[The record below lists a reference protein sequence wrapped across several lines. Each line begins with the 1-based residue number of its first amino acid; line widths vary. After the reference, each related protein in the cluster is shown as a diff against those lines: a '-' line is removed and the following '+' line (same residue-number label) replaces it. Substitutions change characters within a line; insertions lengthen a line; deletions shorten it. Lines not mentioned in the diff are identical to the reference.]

1 MADNHRRR
9 RYLTISI
16 LHIITIMCQALSD
29 QPMFAEPIPNV
40 TVPLGR
46 DVSLPCVV
54 ENLGNYKVAWI
65 HVGRQMLVTVHKH
78 VVVKIPRF
86 SVSHDNQKT
95 WLLHITSVQQ
105 DDRGWYMCQ
114 VNTNPMISQVGYLQV
129 VVPPNI
135 VDALS
140 TESTVAVR
148 ENQNITLT
156 CKADGYPAP
165 KVMWKREDGLG
176 ISINRHKKMP
186 LYDGE
191 QLNLTRITRNEM
203 GAYLCIATNG
213 VPPTV
218 SKRITVDVEFSPMI
232 FVPNQLIGAPID
244 TDVTIT
250 CHTEAY
256 PRAMN
261 YWFLGDKMIL
271 LNEKYTTSIMEN
283 SYRAD
288 MSLTIRNIQID
299 DFGVYRC
306 ISKNSL
312 GETEGSIRLY
322 DIPKPSAAPKAT
334 EIKSSANKEG
344 RSSTPSPAKRPTTVW
359 PSSYN
364 PYYTKRTERPP
375 PPSEERVERPEQKL
389 RGGQSTG
396 EACILSSGP
405 PSPGSFFRFSR
416 VSVFFSNFVRYRTH
430 DARKTKQKKKKRYPP
445 LSLDE
450 SSWNAASLPLSW
462 ARPATTGEIN
472 LRMERESRETDH
484 R

>member
-1 MADNHRRR
+1 
-9 RYLTISI
+9 
-16 LHIITIMCQALSD
+16 
-29 QPMFAEPIPNV
+29 MFAEPIPNV

-46 DVSLPCVV
+46 DVNLPCVV

-65 HVGRQMLVTVHKH
+65 HVGRQMILTVHRH

-95 WLLHITSVQQ
+95 WLLHINNVQQ
-105 DDRGWYMCQ
+105 DDRGYYMCQ
-114 VNTNPMISQVGYLQV
+114 VNTVPMMSQVGFLQV

-135 VDALS
+135 LDSLS

-156 CKADGYPAP
+156 CKANGYPTP
-165 KVMWKREDGLG
+165 KLMWKREDGE
-176 ISINRHKKMP
+176 IITINRHFKMA
-186 LYDGE
+186 LYEGE

-218 SKRITVDVEFSPMI
+218 SKRITVDVEFSPLI
-232 FVPNQLIGAPID
+232 FVPNQLVGAPSG
-244 TDVTIT
+244 TNVTID

-256 PRAMN
+256 PRAMS
-261 YWFLGDKMIL
+261 YWFLDDVMIL
-271 LNEKYTTSIMEN
+271 SNEKYTTEITEN
-283 SYRAD
+283 SYRSY
-288 MSLTIRNIQID
+288 MKLTIRNIQKE
-299 DFGVYRC
+299 DFGNYRC

-312 GETEGSIRLY
+312 GETEGSIRVY
-322 DIPKPSAAPKAT
+322 EIPKPSAAPKAT

-344 RSSTPSPAKRPTTVW
+344 RPSTPSPAKRPTTVW

-364 PYYTKRTERPP
+364 PYYAKRTERPP

-396 EACILSSGP
+396 SAYIIRWSAPQLMVVAVQYILTGP
-405 PSPGSFFRFSR
+405 
-416 VSVFFSNFVRYRTH
+416 YM
-430 DARKTKQKKKKRYPP
+430 PP
-445 LSLDE
+445 YMPQTA
-450 SSWNAASLPLSW
+450 N
-462 ARPATTGEIN
+462 
-472 LRMERESRETDH
+472 
-484 R
+484 

>member
-1 MADNHRRR
+1 MNILSLKTNYNILCFVTDSSQSPLTPWAFSTVFDDVGFPDEFSRAGVASMATFSASN
-9 RYLTISI
+9 
-16 LHIITIMCQALSD
+16 ALSD
-29 QPMFAEPIPNV
+29 RPMFAEPIPNV

-65 HVGRQMLVTVHKH
+65 HVGRQMLLTIHKH

-95 WLLHITSVQQ
+95 WLLHINNVQQ
-105 DDRGWYMCQ
+105 DDRGYYMCQ
-114 VNTNPMISQVGYLQV
+114 LNTNPMMSQVGFLQV

-135 VDALS
+135 LDSLS

-156 CKADGYPAP
+156 CKADGYPTP
-165 KVMWKREDGLG
+165 KLMWKREDGQS
-176 ISINRHKKMP
+176 ISINRHYKVS

-232 FVPNQLIGAPID
+232 FVPNQLVGAPAG
-244 TDVTIT
+244 TNVTID

-256 PRAMN
+256 PRAMS
-261 YWFLGDKMIL
+261 YWFLGAEMIL
-271 LNEKYTTSIMEN
+271 SNEKYTTSIMEN
-283 SYRAD
+283 SYRAY
-288 MSLTIRNIQID
+288 MRLTIRNLQD
-299 DFGVYRC
+299 GDFGNYRC

-322 DIPKPSAAPKAT
+322 AIPKPSAAPKAT

-344 RSSTPSPAKRPTTVW
+344 SAYIIRWSAPQLMVVAVQYILTG
-359 PSSYN
+359 
-364 PYYTKRTERPP
+364 PYMPP
-375 PPSEERVERPEQKL
+375 YVPQ
-389 RGGQSTG
+389 T
-396 EACILSSGP
+396 A
-405 PSPGSFFRFSR
+405 
-416 VSVFFSNFVRYRTH
+416 N
-430 DARKTKQKKKKRYPP
+430 
-445 LSLDE
+445 
-450 SSWNAASLPLSW
+450 
-462 ARPATTGEIN
+462 
-472 LRMERESRETDH
+472 
-484 R
+484 

>member
-1 MADNHRRR
+1 MADNQRRR

-54 ENLGNYKVAWI
+54 ENLGNFKVAWI
-65 HVGRQMLVTVHKH
+65 HVGRQMVLTVHKH

-105 DDRGWYMCQ
+105 DDRGYYMCQ
-114 VNTNPMISQVGYLQV
+114 VNTNPMISQVGFLQV

-135 VDALS
+135 LDSLS

-156 CKADGYPAP
+156 CKADGYPTP
-165 KVMWKREDGLG
+165 TIKWKREDGQN
-176 ISINRHKKMP
+176 IIVNRHHKVSVSA
-186 LYDGE
+186 YDGE
-191 QLNLTRITRNEM
+191 QLNLTGITRHEM

-218 SKRITVDVEFSPMI
+218 SKRITVEVEFLPTI
-232 FVPNQLIGAPID
+232 FLPNQLVGAPAGTNLTID
-244 TDVTIT
+244 
-250 CHTEAY
+250 CNTEAH
-256 PRAMN
+256 PRAMS
-261 YWFLGDKMIL
+261 YWFLGKVMIL
-271 LNEKYTTSIMEN
+271 SNEKYTTNTMEN
-283 SYRAD
+283 SYRTY
-288 MSLTIRNIQID
+288 MTLTIRNLTASD
-299 DFGVYRC
+299 YGTYRC

-312 GETEGSIRLY
+312 GGTESSVRIY
-322 DIPKPSAAPKAT
+322 EIPKPSAAPKAM
-334 EIKSSANKEG
+334 EDKSSANKEG
-344 RSSTPSPAKRPTTVW
+344 QPSTPSPAKRPTTVW

-396 EACILSSGP
+396 SAYIIRWSAPQLMVVAVQYILTGP
-405 PSPGSFFRFSR
+405 
-416 VSVFFSNFVRYRTH
+416 YM
-430 DARKTKQKKKKRYPP
+430 PP
-445 LSLDE
+445 YMPQTA
-450 SSWNAASLPLSW
+450 N
-462 ARPATTGEIN
+462 
-472 LRMERESRETDH
+472 
-484 R
+484 

>member
-1 MADNHRRR
+1 MADNQRRR

-29 QPMFAEPIPNV
+29 RPMFAEPIPNV

-65 HVGRQMLVTVHKH
+65 HVGRQMLLTIHKH

-95 WLLHITSVQQ
+95 WLLHINNVQQ
-105 DDRGWYMCQ
+105 DDRGYYMCQ
-114 VNTNPMISQVGYLQV
+114 LNTNPMMSQVGFLQV

-135 VDALS
+135 LDSLS

-156 CKADGYPAP
+156 CKADGYPTP
-165 KVMWKREDGLG
+165 KLMWKREDGQN
-176 ISINRHKKMP
+176 ININRHHK
-186 LYDGE
+186 
-191 QLNLTRITRNEM
+191 
-203 GAYLCIATNG
+203 
-213 VPPTV
+213 V
-218 SKRITVDVEFSPMI
+218 SPMI
-232 FVPNQLIGAPID
+232 FVPNQLVGAPAG
-244 TDVTIT
+244 TNVTID

-256 PRAMN
+256 PRAMS
-261 YWFLGDKMIL
+261 YWFLGDEMIL
-271 LNEKYTTSIMEN
+271 SNEKYTTSIMEN
-283 SYRAD
+283 SYRAY
-288 MSLTIRNIQID
+288 MRLTIKNLQAG
-299 DFGVYRC
+299 DFGNYRC

-322 DIPKPSAAPKAT
+322 EIPKPSVAPKAT

-344 RSSTPSPAKRPTTVW
+344 RPSTPSPAKRPTTVW

-396 EACILSSGP
+396 SAYIIRWSAPQLMVVAVQYILTGP
-405 PSPGSFFRFSR
+405 
-416 VSVFFSNFVRYRTH
+416 YM
-430 DARKTKQKKKKRYPP
+430 PP
-445 LSLDE
+445 YVPQTA
-450 SSWNAASLPLSW
+450 N
-462 ARPATTGEIN
+462 
-472 LRMERESRETDH
+472 
-484 R
+484 

>member
-46 DVSLPCVV
+46 DVNLPCVV

-65 HVGRQMLVTVHKH
+65 HVGRQMILTVHRH

-95 WLLHITSVQQ
+95 WLLHINNVQQ
-105 DDRGWYMCQ
+105 DDRGYYMCQ
-114 VNTNPMISQVGYLQV
+114 VNTVPMMSQVGFLQV

-135 VDALS
+135 LDSLS

-156 CKADGYPAP
+156 CKANGYPTP
-165 KVMWKREDGLG
+165 KLMWKREDGE
-176 ISINRHKKMP
+176 IITINRHFKMA
-186 LYDGE
+186 LYEGE

-218 SKRITVDVEFSPMI
+218 SKRITVDVEFSPLI
-232 FVPNQLIGAPID
+232 FVPNQLVGAPAG
-244 TDVTIT
+244 TNVTID

-256 PRAMN
+256 PRAMS
-261 YWFLGDKMIL
+261 YWFLDDVMIL
-271 LNEKYTTSIMEN
+271 SNEKYTTEITEN
-283 SYRAD
+283 SYRSY
-288 MSLTIRNIQID
+288 MKLTIRNIQKE
-299 DFGVYRC
+299 DFGNYRC

-312 GETEGSIRLY
+312 GETEGSIRVY
-322 DIPKPSAAPKAT
+322 EIPKPSAAPKAT

-344 RSSTPSPAKRPTTVW
+344 RPSTPSPAKRPTTVW

-364 PYYTKRTERPP
+364 PYYAKRTERPP

-396 EACILSSGP
+396 SAYIIRWSAPQLMVVAVQYILTGP
-405 PSPGSFFRFSR
+405 
-416 VSVFFSNFVRYRTH
+416 YM
-430 DARKTKQKKKKRYPP
+430 PP
-445 LSLDE
+445 YMPQTA
-450 SSWNAASLPLSW
+450 N
-462 ARPATTGEIN
+462 
-472 LRMERESRETDH
+472 
-484 R
+484 